1 MPSLLHIE
9 VSPSGDQSVSR
20 SISAEFISA
29 WKQVNPE
36 GQITARDLNAN
47 PVPHLD
53 GEAIFAAYTPAESH
67 SDAMKAKVQYRNE
80 LIDEVVSADEI
91 LISTP
96 MWNYSVPSVLKAWI
110 DQLLDNGRMNT
121 STGVG
126 LVGKKV
132 TFVVAQGGSYKEG
145 APRHGWDYQTD
156 YLRLFASSLGATDV
170 EVVHAEFTLAGIA
183 PGMEDLVGLKE
194 ESIAAAKDAARARAA
209 ATPSLA

>member
-1 MPSLLHIE
+1 MPSLFQLE
-9 VSPSGDQSVSR
+9 VSPSGEQSVSR
-20 SISAEFISA
+20 AISAEFVAA
-29 WKQVNPE
+29 WKQANPE
-36 GQITARDLNAN
+36 GQITTRDLDAN

-53 GEAIFAAYTPAESH
+53 GEAIFAAYTPVESH
-67 SDAMKAKVQYRNE
+67 SDGMKAKVQFRNE
-80 LIDEVVSADEI
+80 LIDEVEAADEI

-96 MWNYSVPSVLKAWI
+96 MWNYSVPSVLKAWV
-110 DQLLDNGRMNT
+110 DQLIDNARVNT
-121 STGVG
+121 STGTG

-170 EVVHAEFTLAGIA
+170 EVVHAEFTLAGVA

-209 ATPSLA
+209 GSPSLA